1 MSILQKTMPTLQK
14 NAQNLAPMNAVPT
27 NAVTISRE
35 STSSAINNEQADSVD
50 IKHNVIQR
58 VSCEPVYCYVAG
70 HISPK
75 VETDSIAH
83 ALKLL
88 IQGGESSHLDTAV
101 ELNADNLYPLLCLS
115 ENRHLAREIEWQL
128 TIDGIVTYQLKPDSE
143 ACLDELIASL
153 APKAEPLDLH
163 IAVGKL
169 SDEMIGFQKP
179 AKLLCQ
185 HIMLKPRNFLITGI
199 TEALKKYAP
208 ADKCDQTLL
217 INKVME
223 PILSHTYNLGIGD
236 AERALNYVCWNYP
249 DIYAVAY
256 KMLKGGFDNDSQ
268 DPQGFSLED
277 IFYEPYR
284 LQGQQQIYQVVFE
297 FKGNSSDLRSRWFCR
312 VDASTEYPT
321 LQHGMLRYYG

>member
-1 MSILQKTMPTLQK
+1 MPILQKTTSQTNTPISHSNTPQ
-14 NAQNLAPMNAVPT
+14 LAT
-27 NAVTISRE
+27 
-35 STSSAINNEQADSVD
+35 TSSPINEYAQSVT
-50 IKHNVIQR
+50 QR

-70 HISPK
+70 LISPK
-75 VETDSIAH
+75 VENDSIDH
-83 ALKLL
+83 ALRQL
-88 IQGGESSHLDTAV
+88 IQGGKNTYLNKSLDEPL

-115 ENRHLAREIEWQL
+115 ENRHLAREIDWLL
-128 TIDGIVTYQLKPDSE
+128 TIDGVVIYQLKPESE
-143 ACLDELIASL
+143 ACLNELIASL
-153 APKAEPLDLH
+153 APKSDALDLH

-169 SDEMIGFQKP
+169 SEELVGFQKP

-185 HIMLKPRNFLITGI
+185 HIMHKPRNFLIAGI

-208 ADKCDQTLL
+208 TDKCDQTLL
-217 INKVME
+217 TEKVLE

-249 DIYAVAY
+249 DIYAVAF

-268 DPQGFSLED
+268 DPQGFTLED

-321 LQHGMLRYYG
+321 LQQGMLRYYG